1 METAEHFEAAPAETP
16 DAAPAEFTPGI
27 YADIDDDAYHSG
39 SGISKSGLWTIHTK
53 SPAHYRFAPSK
64 DSTAFAIGKA
74 AHIAILEPE
83 TFEARVMKGPPDRR
97 GNNWKDAVA
106 EATNTNR
113 LLLTSGDY
121 DTGLLMRDAVHA
133 DARINAII
141 TGSAAQVEHSGFWTD
156 PETGVLCKCRPD
168 LYRPDLGIML
178 DLKSTT
184 DAHPDAFAR
193 SVINYGYHTQEAWYS
208 DGYRALDQQIDGFVF
223 LAVEK
228 TDPFIAG
235 LYELPPS
242 IVAEGQAIARKA
254 VTKYAECAAADRW
267 PGYSDGITELSFKR
281 WSYTETAAPQGEE

>member
-1 METAEHFEAAPAETP
+1 MTQAFA
-16 DAAPAEFTPGI
+16 PGI
-27 YADIDDDAYHSG
+27 HPGIDDDAYHG
-39 SGISKSGLWTIHTK
+39 GPGISKSGLWTIYTK

-64 DSTAFAIGKA
+64 DTGAFSLGKA

-83 TFEARVMKGPPDRR
+83 TFEARVMKGPADRR
-97 GNNWKDAVA
+97 GNNWKDAQA
-106 EATNTNR
+106 EAANTGR

-141 TGSAAQVEHSGFWTD
+141 ASSQSQIEHSGFWID
-156 PETGVLCKCRPD
+156 EETGVLCKCRPD

-193 SVINYGYHTQEAWYS
+193 SVISYGYHTQEAWYAG
-208 DGYRALDQQIDGFVF
+208 GYRALQQNVEGFVF

-228 TDPFIAG
+228 TDPFVCA

-254 VTKYAECAAADRW
+254 LARYAECAAADQW
-267 PGYSDGITELSFKR
+267 PGYSGEITELTFKR
-281 WSYTETAAPQGEE
+281 WSYQETHPDMEEAA

>member
-1 METAEHFEAAPAETP
+1 MTQ
-16 DAAPAEFTPGI
+16 EFAPGI
-27 YADIDDDAYHSG
+27 HHGIDDDAYHG
-39 SGISKSGLWTIHTK
+39 GPGISKSGLWTIYTR

-64 DSTAFAIGKA
+64 DTGAFAIGKA

-83 TFEARVMKGPPDRR
+83 TFEARVMKGPADRR
-97 GNNWKDAVA
+97 GNNWKDAQA
-106 EATNTNR
+106 EAANTGR

-141 TGSAAQVEHSGFWTD
+141 TGSAAQIEHSGFWID
-156 PETGVLCKCRPD
+156 EETGVLCKCRPD

-184 DAHPDAFAR
+184 DAHPNAFAR
-193 SVINYGYHTQEAWYS
+193 SVISYGYHTQEAWYAG
-208 DGYRALDQQIDGFVF
+208 GYRALQQNVEGFVF

-228 TDPFIAG
+228 TDPFVCA

-254 VTKYAECAAADRW
+254 LARYAECAAADQW
-267 PGYSDGITELSFKR
+267 PGYSGEITELTFKR
-281 WSYTETAAPQGEE
+281 WSYTETQPEMEEM